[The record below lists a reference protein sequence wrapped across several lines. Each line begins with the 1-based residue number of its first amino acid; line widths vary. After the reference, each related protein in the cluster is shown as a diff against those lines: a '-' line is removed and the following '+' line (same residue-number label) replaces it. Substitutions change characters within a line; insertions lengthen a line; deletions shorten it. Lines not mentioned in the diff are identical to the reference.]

1 MKNYTVRTYERSDYA
16 QWNAFVSKAKNATFL
31 FHRDFMEYHSDRF
44 IDFSMLVFDEVKLVA
59 ILPAN
64 RVGATVFS
72 HQGLTYG
79 GFVFAE
85 NIKLGK
91 VLEVCRAV
99 LFFLD
104 QHKIGFLQVK
114 MIPEIYN
121 SVLSEDIKYAFFL
134 TDSKLIRRDCLAV
147 IDLSK
152 PFASS
157 KSRKESIRRGT
168 INGLEIREEAKFD
181 LFWNE
186 ILVPNLHKKHQ
197 SKPVHTAEEI
207 KKLHAIFPENI
218 RHFNVYK
225 DEKIVAGTTIFITEN
240 VIHPQYISGN
250 PQKNE
255 LGSLDYLYDFLI
267 NEISKDKKFFDFGP
281 SHEQNGKKIN
291 NGILFW
297 KESFGA
303 KITIQ
308 DFYDISTSRFSALDN
323 ILI

>member
-1 MKNYTVRTYERSDYA
+1 MKNYTVRTYEPSDYA

-44 IDFSMLVFDEVKLVA
+44 ADFSMLVFEGEKLLS

-64 RVGATVFS
+64 RAGAAVYS

-79 GFVFAE
+79 GFVFEE

-99 LFFLD
+99 LLFLD
-104 QHKIGFLQVK
+104 QNQIGLLHLK
-114 MIPEIYN
+114 MIPEMYN
-121 SVLSEDIKYAFFL
+121 SVFSEDIKYAFFL
-134 TDSKLIRRDCLAV
+134 ADAKLIRRDCLAV

-152 PFASS
+152 PFSAI
-157 KSRKESIRRGT
+157 KSRRQSIRRGMA
-168 INGLEIREEAKFD
+168 NGLEIREEAEFD
-181 LFWNE
+181 FFWKD
-186 ILVPNLHKKHQ
+186 ILIPNLHTKYQ
-197 SKPVHTAEEI
+197 SKPVHSLDEI
-207 KKLHAIFPENI
+207 KKLQQIFPQNI
-218 RHFNVYK
+218 RHFNVYH
-225 DEKIVAGTTIFITEN
+225 EGNIVAGTTLFVTEN
-240 VIHPQYISGN
+240 VVHPQYISADAR
-250 PQKNE
+250 KNE
-255 LGSLDYLYDFLI
+255 LESLDYLYDYLI
-267 NEISKDKKFFDFGP
+267 NEVSKGKNYFDFGP

-303 KITIQ
+303 KITVQ
-308 DFYDISTSRFSALDN
+308 DFYEINTSRFSALDN

>member
-1 MKNYTVRTYERSDYA
+1 MKNYTVRTYEPSDHT

-31 FHRDFMEYHSDRF
+31 FYRDFMEYHSDRF
-44 IDFSMLVFDEVKLVA
+44 SDFSMLVFEGEKLIS

-64 RVGATVFS
+64 RSEDAVFS

-79 GFVFAE
+79 GFVFDE

-104 QHKIGFLQVK
+104 QNKISLLQIK
-114 MIPEIYN
+114 MIPEMYN
-121 SVLSEDIKYAFFL
+121 SMLSEDIKYAFFL

-152 PFASS
+152 PFSAT
-157 KSRKESIRRGT
+157 KSRRQSIRHGAA
-168 INGLEIREEAKFD
+168 NGLEIREEAEFD
-181 LFWNE
+181 FFWNDVL
-186 ILVPNLHKKHQ
+186 IPNLHKKHQ
-197 SKPVHTAEEI
+197 SKPVHTLEEI
-207 KKLHAIFPENI
+207 KKLQQLFPQNI
-218 RHFNVYK
+218 RHFNVYHK
-225 DEKIVAGTTIFITEN
+225 GNIVAGTTLFITEN
-240 VIHPQYISGN
+240 VVHPQYISADA
-250 PQKNE
+250 QKNE
-255 LGSLDYLYDFLI
+255 LESLDYLYDYLI
-267 NEISKDKKFFDFGP
+267 SEISKGKNYFDFGP

-303 KITIQ
+303 KITVQ
-308 DFYDISTSRFSALDN
+308 DFYEINTSRFSTLDN